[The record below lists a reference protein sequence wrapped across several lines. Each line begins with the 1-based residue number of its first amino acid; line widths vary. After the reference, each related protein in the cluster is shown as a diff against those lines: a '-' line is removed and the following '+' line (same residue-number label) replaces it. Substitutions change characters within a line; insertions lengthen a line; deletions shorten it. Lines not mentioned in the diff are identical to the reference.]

1 MKTIKVPLESLQLNE
16 AVRISPTALRVP
28 VKLNKLET
36 VKRQATGEPIPA
48 FVDLSDEEL
57 AYNGIKLPFGVDSSV
72 SNVKHSKG
80 GTIMDTGDILPL
92 SVPPYFIDGG
102 VSPLSVNPA
111 KASILPY
118 QFFNSVKLVN
128 DTSVKPIV
136 ISFSPDGQAIIDG
149 CEARPLVEITKESD
163 NLIGFILVAERLM
176 LDSGDSSISYE
187 LQTVDGKTF
196 ILSETFRVST
206 SKGVIFVLPLT
217 SLQDIDFSYK
227 NLVEEDKLEVLIGE
241 TSSKAKNRYIVQPMV
256 SNKLKLIGVN
266 VSVVV
271 HPVPITATI
280 SEALAQA
287 IFDDAIPEFF
297 RDVLNSY
304 LGG

>member
-16 AVRISPTALRVP
+16 AVRTSPTTLRVP

-36 VKRQATGEPIPA
+36 VKRQATGEPIPE
-48 FVDLSDEEL
+48 FVEVSDEEL

-80 GTIMDTGDILPL
+80 GTIMDTGDFLPL
-92 SVPPYFIDGG
+92 SIPPYFIDGG

-111 KASILPY
+111 KALIHPL
-118 QFFNSVKLVN
+118 QFFNDIRLVN

-136 ISFSPDGQAIIDG
+136 ISFDRDGKAIIDG
-149 CEARPLVEITKESD
+149 CEAKPLVEITKESD
-163 NLIGFILVAERLM
+163 NLIGFILVTERLM

-187 LQTVDGKTF
+187 LQTVDGKTS

-206 SKGVIFVLPLT
+206 SKGVIYVLPLT
-217 SLQDIDFSYK
+217 SLRDIDFSYT
-227 NLVEEDKLEVLIGE
+227 NLVGTDRLEVSIGE
-241 TSSKAKNRYIVQPMV
+241 KASKAKNRYIVQPTG
-256 SNKLKLIGVN
+256 SAKLQLIGVN

-280 SEALAQA
+280 SEALTQA
-287 IFDDAIPEFF
+287 IFDDALPEFF